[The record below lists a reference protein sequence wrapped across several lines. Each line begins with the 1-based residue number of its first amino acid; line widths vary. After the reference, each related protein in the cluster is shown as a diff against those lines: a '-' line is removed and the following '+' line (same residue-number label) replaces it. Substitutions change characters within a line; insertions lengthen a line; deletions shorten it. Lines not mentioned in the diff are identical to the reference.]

1 MKQFRARSA
10 AVILAALLAA
20 TAAAPAQAAPL
31 SAGPALLVSTAAGA
45 KIPASAGGLVVT
57 DGFRDEFA
65 RLRCLFFRC

>member
-10 AVILAALLAA
+10 AIVLAALLTA

-31 SAGPALLVSTAAGA
+31 PAGPGPVVSFSAGA
-45 KIPASAGGLVVT
+45 KIPASAGGLVAT

-65 RLRCLFFRC
+65 RLRCLFFGC